1 MIRSLLVASTVV
13 LLAFPLFA
21 ADSDPCPCVP
31 VTHIWTIRSCDTFDC
46 AASEFTLSNGSGDYV
61 IVPTSSTDVKWVVL
75 QRVPSGTATTSDP
88 TFELETFDGF
98 SDASIRFNTVA
109 PDLKPIIMSVTDG
122 RFVIVARRI
131 PEPRRRA
138 VAR

>member
-1 MIRSLLVASTVV
+1 MNGRLIATLTVV

-31 VTHIWTIRSCDTFDC
+31 VTHLWTIRSCDTFDC
-46 AASEFTLSNGSGDYV
+46 ATSEFVLSNGSGDYV

-75 QRVPSGTATTSDP
+75 QRVASGTSTSSDP
-88 TFELETFDGF
+88 TFNLETFDDFDG
-98 SDASIRFNTVA
+98 ASIRYNTIA
-109 PDLKPIIMSVTDG
+109 PDLKPMIMSITDG
-122 RFVIVARRI
+122 RFAVIARRI

-138 VAR
+138 IAH

>member
-1 MIRSLLVASTVV
+1 MIRSLIVAATTV
-13 LLAFPLFA
+13 LLVFPVFA

-31 VTHIWTIRSCDTFDC
+31 VTHLWTIRSCDTFDC
-46 AASEFTLSNGSGDYV
+46 AASEFVLSNGSGDYL

-75 QRVPSGTATTSDP
+75 QRVASGSAISNDP
-88 TFELETFDGF
+88 TFTLETFDGF
-98 SDASIRFNTVA
+98 DDASIRYNTVA
-109 PDLKPIIMSVTDG
+109 PDLKPMIMSVTDG
-122 RFVIVARRI
+122 KFVVVARRV